1 MESER
6 KKGYAW
12 AISAGLNA
20 ALAAISAKF
29 FSSQLKYA
37 LVIFFNVIMWGCYVN
52 SMKSLSS
59 LQATVTNFATN
70 FLSSGLSGFFLF
82 EEALPVKWFAGAV
95 LIVIGVIVLSKSS
108 VEKKTHT
115 KCGLKADDTTWNM
128 LNAKVAMSKKL
139 GWVLTP
145 LHHLSLLFLPKKL
158 LFFSKT

>member
-1 MESER
+1 MEIER

-29 FSSQLKYA
+29 FASQLKYG

-52 SMKSLSS
+52 SMRSLSS

-70 FLSSGLSGFFLF
+70 FISSGLSGFFLF
-82 EEALPVKWFAGAV
+82 DEALPAKSAAM
-95 LIVIGVIVLSKSS
+95 IVIGVIVLSKSS

-115 KCGLKADDTTWNM
+115 
-128 LNAKVAMSKKL
+128 S
-139 GWVLTP
+139 
-145 LHHLSLLFLPKKL
+145 
-158 LFFSKT
+158 